1 MDAFAVFHIR
11 AWLDAEDASRL
22 HVTNHAAA
30 PSTWVSK
37 RAWHRELMVSEREK
51 AGMAL
56 GEEGQDGRM
65 GARAEH
71 QPSRT
76 GHRAG

>member
-11 AWLDAEDASRL
+11 AWLDAKDASRL

-37 RAWHRELMVSEREK
+37 RAWHRELMASEREK

-56 GEEGQDGRM
+56 GEEGQDGRT